1 MLLDNSV
8 RMIRQMHRKIL
19 VEGVETRAQIEL
31 LRTLGVDY
39 LQGYYFS
46 KPIPEADFVALIS
59 GEDKEED

>member
-1 MLLDNSV
+1 
-8 RMIRQMHRKIL
+8 MIRQMHRKIL